1 MLTKRISS
9 VGHIVLLIT
18 AVITLAGCDIVV
30 GGLTGKEVA
39 KDEWTRSYSLAPD
52 GQVEIV
58 NANGAIVAT
67 PAAGP
72 QVEIR
77 AERKAG
83 ASSLEAANDLLKRIE
98 IRENATPAKV
108 RLETKAPSM
117 LGRHAQVNYFV
128 KVPKGVSVRLT
139 NSNGAVEVTGL
150 QSSVWAETT
159 NGGVTGRDL
168 SGAVEAMTTN
178 GGVHVEVSAVAAG
191 GIRLQTTNGGVALT
205 LPSAAKA
212 DIQATCV
219 NGGISVSGLT
229 LDASEQSRRR
239 LDAKLNGGGP
249 RIELETTN
257 GGVKITGK

>member
-9 VGHIVLLIT
+9 VGHIVVLLT

-52 GQVEIV
+52 GQVEVV
-58 NANGAIVAT
+58 NVNGAIVASL
-67 PAAGP
+67 ADGP

-83 ASSLEAANDLLKRIE
+83 ASSLEAANDLLKQIE
-98 IRENATPAKV
+98 IRETATPAKV
-108 RLETKAPSM
+108 RLETRAPSGV
-117 LGRHAQVNYFV
+117 GRHTQVNYFI

-139 NSNGAVEVTGL
+139 NTNGAVEVTGL
-150 QSSVWAETT
+150 QSSVRAETT

-178 GGVHVEVSAVAAG
+178 GGVQVEVSAVAAG
-191 GIRLQTTNGGVALT
+191 GIKLQTTNGGVALT

-219 NGGISVSGLT
+219 NGGISVSSLT
-229 LDASEQSRRR
+229 LDAAEQSRRR

-257 GGVKITGK
+257 GGVKIVGR